1 MALTLKVGFPPG
13 HPTAHSMIKV
23 EPNASCDET
32 LKSIAQKQNILN
44 PDQYLLYMPGPSP
57 IWLDKTALI
66 SAYPL
71 KNQGLIEF
79 KRRHQLVRIAGR
91 TITHTLLLDVTRP
104 LQEFMRWVA
113 VKFLIDEA
121 DIPNWSLFNKGVE
134 LSLDKSVTQQSA
146 ESSFHFVLGKK
157 GETPDLAGSH
167 DSQNMSTPGSP
178 SFLPHDDEESVLNGS
193 SGMTRDRKD
202 SVFDQENPD
211 LQVPVKSLV
220 NPQIEGWLKKL
231 TTKKDWKKRY
241 FVLKDKTLYYYSSP
255 QDRKASG
262 LISLQNYAAKPTNL
276 QAKDAKYWAF
286 ELYSTAKVVPKSPR
300 KENPEHTNFILRC
313 ENEQEMHTWLA
324 AIRGDNAPKLAPQA
338 AVKKP
343 HHSKAGPPTP
353 AVFAVD
359 LIKSVPYGAELPS
372 IIEQAIKYIDAK
384 ALDTVGIYR
393 LSGAAPTIANWKKL
407 FDKGEKVD
415 LALEPDPHAVAGL
428 MKLFLRELPEP
439 ILTFPKYDDFIA
451 AISHTT
457 KWAKVRAI
465 RAVSQTITGINRNV
479 LLYLLQHLRRVNA
492 KCDINKMHLANLA
505 TVFGPTL
512 LRKPSSGNEGTGFD
526 VTVLTMVVDT
536 PLINELCMSMIE
548 DYEYIFADKVIPQ
561 SAMFARALYA
571 YNGEDQNTE
580 LSFEAGS
587 IIRVTQTGQKDQWWM
602 GQILLSPTASFI
614 GKSGCFPGS
623 YVEAVSGTSA
633 DWISLSAL
641 YTLTEDVE
649 ANRGQIVGLQAK
661 VEALTKA
668 NVEALKDKE
677 ESALKGEKKQKAIA
691 SAVGVNSQLSHLW
704 EHMDELVKNL
714 ASYMKSTSLPDIES
728 SRHAFFEEL
737 EQLGNHAK
745 FKNKGDKEN
754 YAAKLETVRASLE
767 AEKAARTK
775 LSLTSSILLKDV
787 EFIRNMLR

>member
-1 MALTLKVGFPPG
+1 
-13 HPTAHSMIKV
+13 
-23 EPNASCDET
+23 
-32 LKSIAQKQNILN
+32 
-44 PDQYLLYMPGPSP
+44 
-57 IWLDKTALI
+57 
-66 SAYPL
+66 
-71 KNQGLIEF
+71 
-79 KRRHQLVRIAGR
+79 
-91 TITHTLLLDVTRP
+91 
-104 LQEFMRWVA
+104 
-113 VKFLIDEA
+113 
-121 DIPNWSLFNKGVE
+121 
-134 LSLDKSVTQQSA
+134 
-146 ESSFHFVLGKK
+146 
-157 GETPDLAGSH
+157 
-167 DSQNMSTPGSP
+167 
-178 SFLPHDDEESVLNGS
+178 
-193 SGMTRDRKD
+193 
-202 SVFDQENPD
+202 
-211 LQVPVKSLV
+211 
-220 NPQIEGWLKKL
+220 
-231 TTKKDWKKRY
+231 
-241 FVLKDKTLYYYSSP
+241 
-255 QDRKASG
+255 
-262 LISLQNYAAKPTNL
+262 
-276 QAKDAKYWAF
+276 
-286 ELYSTAKVVPKSPR
+286 
-300 KENPEHTNFILRC
+300 
-313 ENEQEMHTWLA
+313 
-324 AIRGDNAPKLAPQA
+324 
-338 AVKKP
+338 
-343 HHSKAGPPTP
+343 
-353 AVFAVD
+353 
-359 LIKSVPYGAELPS
+359 
-372 IIEQAIKYIDAK
+372 
-384 ALDTVGIYR
+384 
-393 LSGAAPTIANWKKL
+393 
-407 FDKGEKVD
+407 
-415 LALEPDPHAVAGL
+415 
-428 MKLFLRELPEP
+428 
-439 ILTFPKYDDFIA
+439 
-451 AISHTT
+451 
-457 KWAKVRAI
+457 
-465 RAVSQTITGINRNV
+465 
-479 LLYLLQHLRRVNA
+479 
-492 KCDINKMHLANLA
+492 MHLANLA